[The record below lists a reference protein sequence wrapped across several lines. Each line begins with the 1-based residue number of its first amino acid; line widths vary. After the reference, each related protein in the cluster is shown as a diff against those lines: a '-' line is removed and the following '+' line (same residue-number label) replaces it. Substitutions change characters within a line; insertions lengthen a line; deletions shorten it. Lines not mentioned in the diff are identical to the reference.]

1 MSWSIDV
8 GNLPSIHSYESAA
21 KFFNESTA
29 FRGTPYEAPLAE
41 RRDRT
46 KRIVIREESYQLC
59 FHDTPLVTYHADG
72 EVDVRA
78 YPSASSRA
86 FLGRVGPRGVYQIAQ
101 GNNEFLFV
109 NGVYH
114 LTSGSRSPVRLKK
127 DDAGVFR
134 MTSAPKPGEEYAGN
148 LKAMA
153 AVRKKLAP
161 FEMWQKTGQR
171 MKIEAAQ
178 FPAPW
183 KIDRNFSRK
192 ELCTA
197 LLEKTDNM
205 GMYPLVV
212 SAFSNLKEIRDEAYL
227 ISGAR
232 YKVDAPTHR
241 LPLRNRS

>member
-1 MSWSIDV
+1 MSWSINA
-8 GNLPSIHSYESAA
+8 GNLPTIRSYEAA
-21 KFFNESTA
+21 ARFFNESTP
-29 FRGTPYEAPLAE
+29 FRNSLCEAPLAE

-46 KRIVIREESYQLC
+46 KRIVKRDESYQLC
-59 FHDTPLVTYHADG
+59 FHETPIVTYHANG

-78 YPSASSRA
+78 YPSASSHA
-86 FLGRVGPRGVYQIAQ
+86 FLGQLGPSGVRQVAQ
-101 GNNEFLFV
+101 GNNDFLYV

-114 LTSGSRSPVRLKK
+114 LTDSPRTPVRLKK

-134 MTSAPKPGEEYAGN
+134 MTIAPKSGEEYAGN

-161 FEMWQKTGQR
+161 FEMWQRTGAR

-178 FPAPW
+178 FPNPW
-183 KIDRNFSRK
+183 NLSRNFSRK
-192 ELCTA
+192 ELITA
-197 LLEKTDNM
+197 LIQKTDNM
-205 GMYPLVV
+205 EMYPLIVAA
-212 SAFSNLKEIRDEAYL
+212 SSNLREIRDEAYL

-232 YKVDAPTHR
+232 YKVAAPTHR